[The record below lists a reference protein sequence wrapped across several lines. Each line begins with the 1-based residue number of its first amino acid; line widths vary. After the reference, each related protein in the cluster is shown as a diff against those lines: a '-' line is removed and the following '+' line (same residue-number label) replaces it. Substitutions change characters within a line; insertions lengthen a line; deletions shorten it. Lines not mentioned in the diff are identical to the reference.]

1 MSTRRAPNV
10 REDATKGVPARG
22 ADTRVGLPAE
32 EPIEYQLV
40 RAVVRKA
47 EELVLSETSRGG
59 LDADNRL
66 LTELV
71 QRMIREDYPD
81 QRPTTMAVFR
91 SAYRVLSS
99 PTNPTSLDSDYLV
112 YAHVKNLARAAGALA
127 DVLDPPRTAAG
138 FIARPGLPPERRLP

>member
-1 MSTRRAPNV
+1 MSSRRVPNA
-10 REDATKGVPARG
+10 REDAATGGPARET
-22 ADTRVGLPAE
+22 DVRVGPPAE

-40 RAVVRKA
+40 RAIVRKV
-47 EELVLSETSRGG
+47 EELVLSETSRGS
-59 LDADNRL
+59 LDADNKL

-112 YAHVKNLARAAGALA
+112 YAHVKNLARSVGALA
-127 DVLDPPRTAAG
+127 DVLDSPRSAAG
-138 FIARPGLPPERRLP
+138 FIAQPGLPPERRLP